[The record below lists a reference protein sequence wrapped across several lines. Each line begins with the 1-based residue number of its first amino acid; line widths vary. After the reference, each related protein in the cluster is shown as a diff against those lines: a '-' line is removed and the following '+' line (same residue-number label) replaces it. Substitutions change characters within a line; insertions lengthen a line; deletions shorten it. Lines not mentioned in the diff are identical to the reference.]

1 LAGFFAGVALVLT
14 GVAWLGFV
22 VELMGFF
29 ALFGNYFPYVFS
41 FVKTFGS
48 GCGRRSC
55 VLLKLTTSLVCRLFT
70 LIFGRTAD
78 PPAAQPAGK
87 TR

>member
-1 LAGFFAGVALVLT
+1 VSAGFFAGVALVLT

-48 GCGRRSC
+48 GCAHCLWRSFAQTHH
-55 VLLKLTTSLVCRLFT
+55 VTLLQVVH
-70 LIFGRTAD
+70 
-78 PPAAQPAGK
+78 AGLW
-87 TR
+87 THG